1 MSPTSFTLVVSAAAE
16 RFAQQLAKRLAKRH
30 ERDDIRE
37 MRAALDEDAVPL
49 EVYVAATRHR
59 DRSHAHAG

>member
-16 RFAQQLAKRLAKRH
+16 RFAQRLAKRH

>member
-1 MSPTSFTLVVSAAAE
+1 MSPTSFTLVMSAAAE
-16 RFAQQLAKRLAKRH
+16 RFAQQLAKRH